1 MEKGKK
7 SRRQAL
13 GLIGKAGVIMGAAPI
28 FFVSLNIIPESETD
42 YESELSG
49 RQQDR
54 TKNVKEKAVVSG
66 SGSQL
71 TVKVSGKPGRH
82 YFVAVAGSDVREN
95 YGAFPN
101 SKGII
106 NPRGLGSKVIDL
118 KILSNS
124 RIYIKIVTGETD
136 KFDSQLAETE
146 AFIVNLKG
154 GIIAAFEGVVSRPI
168 LEHEGSMIAVAST
181 AAVCSINKIK

>member
-1 MEKGKK
+1 MEKEKK
-7 SRRQAL
+7 SRREAL
-13 GLIGKAGVIMGAAPI
+13 GLIGKAGIFMGAVPY
-28 FFVSLNIIPESETD
+28 FFVSLNIYPEAETD
-42 YESELSG
+42 CKSELSG
-49 RQQDR
+49 RQQAR
-54 TKNVKEKAVVSG
+54 TKDVKEKAVVSG

-95 YGAFPN
+95 YGAYPN

-106 NPRGLGSKVIDL
+106 NSRGLGSKVIDL
-118 KILSNS
+118 KIISNS

-136 KFDSQLAETE
+136 KFETQLAETE

-154 GIIAAFEGVVSRPI
+154 GKIAAFEGVVSRPI
-168 LEHEGSMIAVAST
+168 IEHNGSMIAVAST

>member
-1 MEKGKK
+1 MEKEKK
-7 SRRQAL
+7 SRREAL
-13 GLIGKAGVIMGAAPI
+13 GLIGKAGVIMGAAPY
-28 FFVSLNIIPESETD
+28 FFVSLNIIPERETD
-42 YESELSG
+42 YKSESSG
-49 RQQDR
+49 RQKYR
-54 TKNVKEKAVVSG
+54 TKDIKEKAVVSG

-82 YFVAVAGSDVREN
+82 YFVAVAGSDIREN
-95 YGAFPN
+95 YGAYPN
-101 SKGII
+101 SEGII
-106 NPRGLGSKVIDL
+106 NSRGLGSKVIDL

-146 AFIVNLKG
+146 PFIVNLKG
-154 GIIAAFEGVVSRPI
+154 GTIAAFEGVVSRPI
-168 LEHEGSMIAVAST
+168 LEHKGSMISVAST